1 MKPIVDVTTVR
12 PHFAGEYT
20 GGMPIIGCPG
30 YNGETM
36 ALRQA
41 RALVRPEGVIVHQ

>member
-1 MKPIVDVTTVR
+1 MLVNEAIIDVAVDAAKFR
-12 PHFAGEYT
+12 GEYT

-36 ALRQA
+36 QYIAQE
-41 RALVRPEGVIVHQ
+41 P

>member
-1 MKPIVDVTTVR
+1 LCSEEMLVNEAIVDVTIGAATFR
-12 PHFAGEYT
+12 GEYT

-36 ALRQA
+36 AY
-41 RALVRPEGVIVHQ
+41 VKPEP